1 MTEDRAAATPDRIF
15 IRDLV
20 VRCIIGVEEP
30 ERQEKQDVV
39 VQIELQADLR
49 KAGRTD
55 DLADSIDYSALKKQ
69 VLQAA
74 EDSQYRL
81 IEALAQR
88 IAEECLRY
96 ERVECVRVIV
106 EKPGALRSART
117 VGVEIVRRRPMGE

>member
-20 VRCIIGVEEP
+20 VRCSIGVEEP

-49 KAGRTD
+49 EAGRTD

>member
-1 MTEDRAAATPDRIF
+1 MTEDRATATPDRIF

-39 VQIELQADLR
+39 VQIELQTDLR
-49 KAGRTD
+49 EAGRTD
-55 DLADSIDYSALKKQ
+55 DLADSIDYSTLKKQ

-88 IAEECLRY
+88 IAEECLSY

-106 EKPGALRSART
+106 EKPGALRAART
-117 VGVEIVRRRPMGE
+117 VGVEIVRRRPTGK